1 MGVGAG
7 TGHGRGGRMGW
18 GGVQRVRVPGGQAGD
33 STGMASPEACG
44 QSSDG
49 VHTWLVGRIMKQLA
63 VSYGLVLACVYGQ
76 GTMAY
81 EGWAEGRLTGTES
94 RCHHHLLQVPHA
106 WQRLTKMPP
115 VYSMRSQDA
124 GKSVFLSWFH
134 ASLLSLP
141 SGLDFRV
148 VCVTGLD
155 MVPFPLDTP
164 ALRSEQ

>member
-1 MGVGAG
+1 
-7 TGHGRGGRMGW
+7 
-18 GGVQRVRVPGGQAGD
+18 
-33 STGMASPEACG
+33 
-44 QSSDG
+44 
-49 VHTWLVGRIMKQLA
+49 MKQLA

-164 ALRSEQ
+164 ALHSEQ